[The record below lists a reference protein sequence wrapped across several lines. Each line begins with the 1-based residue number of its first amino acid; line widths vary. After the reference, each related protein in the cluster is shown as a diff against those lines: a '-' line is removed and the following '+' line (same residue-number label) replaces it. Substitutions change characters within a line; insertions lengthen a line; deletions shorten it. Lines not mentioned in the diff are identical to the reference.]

1 MFNNINNTIS
11 GLTSGFGGLPNLT
24 GGFSGQL
31 MPLGGQNNG
40 TISATDTYTPQNPV
54 NSNPLPGDNAPY
66 GNGTG
71 IDGINPVAPVVPTPR
86 PTGPVLSST
95 GPRQEFN
102 SYQSKLDALL
112 NQPDPFTPM
121 YAQLQALN
129 QTTQDNAIASATTAS
144 ARQKMQEEQSGQQYQ
159 AGLATAGQQT
169 GSSRYLP
176 EYQLGLM
183 QSARNSTNDR
193 IMQIDQAEKM
203 AIAKAQQARIEGDVA
218 VLKEQLNQVNELR
231 KEKIRSLENAQQL
244 DWDMKKFQQQM
255 AFDREKFTYQKSK
268 DATDAKKDL
277 KKSDFSGLLS
287 KVLQDKS
294 ITFDKDKENTGVPYF
309 EQDKNGNR
317 TKLTADGFK
326 KISISASEYG
336 VSRDDLLKELKPY
349 IVGKKYKDV
358 KNYGITKNEYE
369 LYLKD

>member
-1 MFNNINNTIS
+1 MFNNLNNTIN
-11 GLTSGFGGLPNLT
+11 GILGGMGPTPNLT
-24 GGFSGQL
+24 GGFTGQL
-31 MPLGGQNNG
+31 GGSTPNNG
-40 TISATDTYTPQNPV
+40 TISAADTYPLQNPV
-54 NSNPLPGDNAPY
+54 NTNPLPGDNAPY

-102 SYQSKLDALL
+102 SYQAKLDALL

-144 ARQKMQEEQSGQQYQ
+144 ARQKFQEEQSGQQYQ

-255 AFDREKFTYQKSK
+255 ALDREKFSYQKTKDVADRNATASK
-268 DATDAKKDL
+268 A
-277 KKSDFSGLLS
+277 
-287 KVLQDKS
+287 
-294 ITFDKDKENTGVPYF
+294 DKENFYTDAFFTIDQIGGKV
-309 EQDKNGNR
+309 D
-317 TKLTADGFK
+317 AASFK
-326 KISISASEYG
+326 KLISKGLASG
-336 VSRDDLLKELKPY
+336 KSRDDLIQSFAPY
-349 IVGKKYKDV
+349 LPSTKKKQLMKD
-358 KNYGITKNEYE
+358 YGITDVEYTK
-369 LYLKD
+369 LIKK

>member
-11 GLTSGFGGLPNLT
+11 GGISGLT
-24 GGFSGQL
+24 GGFNIPSIGGGFTGQL
-31 MPLGGQNNG
+31 GGNTQNNG
-40 TISATDTYTPQNPV
+40 TISAADTYPVQNPV
-54 NSNPLPGDNAPY
+54 NTNPLAGDNAPY

-71 IDGINPVAPVVPTPR
+71 IDGINPVAPTVPT

-102 SYQSKLDALL
+102 SYQAKLDALL

-121 YAQLQALN
+121 YEQLKALN

-144 ARQKMQEEQSGQQYQ
+144 ARQKFQEEQSGQQYQ

-169 GSSRYLP
+169 GTSRYLP

-183 QSARNSTNDR
+183 ESARNSTNDR

-255 AFDREKFTYQKSK
+255 AFDREKFSYQKTK
-268 DATDAKKDL
+268 DATDAKTA
-277 KKSDFSGLLS
+277 KKTPEQLSGFYTTARTILNTKGKELS
-287 KVLQDKS
+287 KADFEVIINEGLSYGEKREDILLQLASNLPDIK
-294 ITFDKDKENTGVPYF
+294 KKKLKNT
-309 EQDKNGNR
+309 
-317 TKLTADGFK
+317 
-326 KISISASEYG
+326 
-336 VSRDDLLKELKPY
+336 
-349 IVGKKYKDV
+349 
-358 KNYGITKNEYE
+358 YGITDVEYE
-369 LYLKD
+369 KYFSK

>member
-11 GLTSGFGGLPNLT
+11 GLVGSVGPLPSLT
-24 GGFSGQL
+24 GGYSGQL
-31 MPLGGQNNG
+31 MSPNPNNG
-40 TISATDTYTPQNPV
+40 TISAADTYPVQNQV
-54 NSNPLPGDNAPY
+54 NTNPLPGDNAPY

-71 IDGINPVAPVVPTPR
+71 IDGINPVAPTVPT

-102 SYQSKLDALL
+102 SYQAKLDALL

-144 ARQKMQEEQSGQQYQ
+144 ARQKFQEEQSGQQYQ

-183 QSARNSTNDR
+183 ESARNSTNDR

-231 KEKIRSLENAQQL
+231 KEKIRSLERAQDL
-244 DWDMKKFQQQM
+244 EWDMKKFQQQM
-255 AFDREKFTYQKSK
+255 ALDREKFSYQKAK
-268 DATDAKKDL
+268 DATDAKTAKKTPEQLSGFYTTARTILNTKGKDL
-277 KKSDFSGLLS
+277 SKADFEVIINEGLSYGEKREDILLQLASNLPDIKKKKL
-287 KVLQDKS
+287 K
-294 ITFDKDKENTGVPYF
+294 NT
-309 EQDKNGNR
+309 
-317 TKLTADGFK
+317 
-326 KISISASEYG
+326 
-336 VSRDDLLKELKPY
+336 
-349 IVGKKYKDV
+349 
-358 KNYGITKNEYE
+358 YGITDVEYE
-369 LYLKD
+369 KYFSK

>member
-11 GLTSGFGGLPNLT
+11 GLTSGFGSLPTLT
-24 GGFSGQL
+24 GDFSGQL

-40 TISATDTYTPQNPV
+40 TISAADTYTTTNPV
-54 NSNPLPGDNAPY
+54 NTNPLPGDNAPY

-71 IDGINPVAPVVPTPR
+71 IDGINPVTPTVPR

-95 GPRQEFN
+95 RPRQEFN
-102 SYQSKLDALL
+102 SYQAKLDALL

-121 YAQLQALN
+121 YEQLKALN

-169 GSSRYLP
+169 GTSRYLP

-183 QSARNSTNDR
+183 ESARNSTNDR

-231 KEKIRSLENAQQL
+231 KEKIRSLERAQDL
-244 DWDMKKFQQQM
+244 EWEMKKFQQQM
-255 AFDREKFTYQKSK
+255 AFDREKFNYQKSK
-268 DATDAKKDL
+268 DATDAKTNL
-277 KKSDFSGLLS
+277 KKSDFTAGLS
-287 KVLQDKS
+287 KILQDKS
-294 ITFDKDKENTGVPYF
+294 LRFDISEENTGVPYF
-309 EQDKNGNR
+309 SLDKDEQRKV
-317 TKLTADGFK
+317 LSVDGFK
-326 KISISASEYG
+326 KLSTSAAAYG
-336 VSRDDLLKELKPY
+336 IPRDELLKELKPY
-349 IVGKKYKDV
+349 LSSNSYKRV
-358 KNYGITKNEYE
+358 KNYGITKSEYKE
-369 LYLKD
+369 FLKD

>member
-11 GLTSGFGGLPNLT
+11 GLTSGFGGLPTLT

-40 TISATDTYTPQNPV
+40 TISAADTYPTPTPV
-54 NSNPLPGDNAPY
+54 NTNPLPGDNAPY

-71 IDGINPVAPVVPTPR
+71 IDGINPVTPTVPR

-95 GPRQEFN
+95 RPRQEFN
-102 SYQSKLDALL
+102 SYQAKLDALL

-121 YAQLQALN
+121 YEQLKALN

-169 GSSRYLP
+169 GTSRYLP

-183 QSARNSTNDR
+183 ESARNSTNDR

-231 KEKIRSLENAQQL
+231 KEKIRSLERAQDL
-244 DWDMKKFQQQM
+244 EWDMKKFQQQM
-255 AFDREKFTYQKSK
+255 AFDREKFSYQKTK
-268 DATDAKKDL
+268 DATDAKTNL
-277 KKSDFSGLLS
+277 KKSDFNISSLLS
-287 KVLQDKS
+287 GRDAVIAGS
-294 ITFDKDKENTGVPYF
+294 GGIPYF
-309 EQDKNGNR
+309 SLSKGGTRD
-317 TKLTADGFK
+317 TLTPEGFK
-326 KISISASEYG
+326 EISNLASAYG

-349 IVGKKYKDV
+349 LSTRKYKYAE
-358 KNYGITKNEYE
+358 NYGITKAEYDKF
-369 LYLKD
+369 LKD

>member
-24 GGFSGQL
+24 GGFTGQL

-40 TISATDTYTPQNPV
+40 TISAADTYTPQNPV

-66 GNGTG
+66 GNGTM
-71 IDGINPVAPVVPTPR
+71 IDGINPVAPTVPT

-102 SYQSKLDALL
+102 SYQAKLDALL
-112 NQPDPFTPM
+112 NQPDPFAPM
-121 YAQLQALN
+121 YEQLKALN

-169 GSSRYLP
+169 GTSRYLP

-183 QSARNSTNDR
+183 ESARNSTNDR

-231 KEKIRSLENAQQL
+231 KEKIRSLERAQEL
-244 DWDMKKFQQQM
+244 EWDMKKFQQQM
-255 AFDREKFTYQKSK
+255 ALDREKFSYQKSK
-268 DATDAKKDL
+268 DAEGD
-277 KKSDFSGLLS
+277 S
-287 KVLQDKS
+287 
-294 ITFDKDKENTGVPYF
+294 KENFYADAIYSINQRG
-309 EQDKNGNR
+309 G
-317 TKLTADGFK
+317 KLTPEIFK
-326 KISISASEYG
+326 SLIGKGIASGEDRLNLIESFASYIPEIYK
-336 VSRDDLLKELKPY
+336 RDKKNAKAIKEQ
-349 IVGKKYKDV
+349 
-358 KNYGITKNEYE
+358 YGITDVEYA
-369 LYLKD
+369 KVFTK

>member
-102 SYQSKLDALL
+102 SYQAKLDALL

-144 ARQKMQEEQSGQQYQ
+144 ARQKFQEEQSGRQYQ

-183 QSARNSTNDR
+183 ESARNSTNDR

-255 AFDREKFTYQKSK
+255 AFDREKFSYQKVK
-268 DATDAKKDL
+268 DATDAKTAKKTPEQLSGFYTTARTILNTKGKDL
-277 KKSDFSGLLS
+277 SKADFEVIINEGLSYGEKREDILLQLASNLPDIKKKKL
-287 KVLQDKS
+287 K
-294 ITFDKDKENTGVPYF
+294 NT
-309 EQDKNGNR
+309 
-317 TKLTADGFK
+317 
-326 KISISASEYG
+326 
-336 VSRDDLLKELKPY
+336 
-349 IVGKKYKDV
+349 
-358 KNYGITKNEYE
+358 YGITDVEYE
-369 LYLKD
+369 KYFSK